1 MGPFEKFFD
10 FDRDGKLN
18 AIEASF
24 LLDEIERIEE
34 EVESS
39 DISSV
44 DYEDEEEDLDDI
56 DLDVLDLDDL
66 DIDEF

>member
-10 FDRDGKLN
+10 FDGDGKLN

-34 EVESS
+34 EAEAP
-39 DISSV
+39 DISSA
-44 DYEDEEEDLDDI
+44 DWEDEEDDWDDI
-56 DLDVLDLDDL
+56 DPDDL